1 MSMELELWQLKNII
15 QAAAEEAVRKYI
27 AKTNPTDDEISERQ
41 AYREFGEGWVQ
52 SQVACGTI
60 KPLRKGTSKNSKKVY
75 SRSILFDLKNGAN
88 PLLKAVATF

>member
-1 MSMELELWQLKNII
+1 MELELWQLKNII

-27 AKTNPTDDEISERQ
+27 AMTNPTDDEISARQ
-41 AYREFGEGWVQ
+41 AYKEFGEGWVK
-52 SQVACGTI
+52 SQVACGVI

-75 SRSILFDLKNGAN
+75 SRYILYDLKNGAN